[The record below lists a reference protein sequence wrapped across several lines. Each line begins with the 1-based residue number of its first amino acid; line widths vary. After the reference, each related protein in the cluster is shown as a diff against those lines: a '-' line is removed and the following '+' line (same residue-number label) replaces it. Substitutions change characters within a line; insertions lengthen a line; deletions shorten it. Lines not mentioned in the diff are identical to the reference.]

1 MENLRA
7 LGIGLMLAGFLS
19 VLIGIMQ
26 TLQMAAMTDGFAYD
40 ILWYKKLCQK
50 VKELTEQRRGDP
62 LRSEEIH
69 RALDKCNHAATRGC
83 IYRGRSRH

>member
-26 TLQMAAMTDGFAYD
+26 TLQMVSMTDGFAYD
-40 ILWYKKLCQK
+40 ILW
-50 VKELTEQRRGDP
+50 
-62 LRSEEIH
+62 
-69 RALDKCNHAATRGC
+69 
-83 IYRGRSRH
+83 

>member
-26 TLQMAAMTDGFAYD
+26 TLQTAAMTDGFAYD
-40 ILWYKKLCQK
+40 MLW
-50 VKELTEQRRGDP
+50 
-62 LRSEEIH
+62 
-69 RALDKCNHAATRGC
+69 
-83 IYRGRSRH
+83 

>member
-26 TLQMAAMTDGFAYD
+26 TLQTVAMTDGFAYD
-40 ILWYKKLCQK
+40 MLW
-50 VKELTEQRRGDP
+50 
-62 LRSEEIH
+62 
-69 RALDKCNHAATRGC
+69 
-83 IYRGRSRH
+83 

>member
-26 TLQMAAMTDGFAYD
+26 TLQMTAMTDGFAYD
-40 ILWYKKLCQK
+40 ILW
-50 VKELTEQRRGDP
+50 
-62 LRSEEIH
+62 
-69 RALDKCNHAATRGC
+69 
-83 IYRGRSRH
+83 